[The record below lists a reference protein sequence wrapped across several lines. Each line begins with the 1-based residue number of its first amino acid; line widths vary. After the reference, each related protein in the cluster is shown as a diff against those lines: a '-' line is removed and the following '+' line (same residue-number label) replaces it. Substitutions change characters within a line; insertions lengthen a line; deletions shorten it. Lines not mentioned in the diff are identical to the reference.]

1 MVHENRH
8 IINCLCDDYD
18 STLLMDA
25 VFWDNDGVFDYLIK
39 KSQDFS
45 VTRNGWNI
53 IHFIAWFGRDEIRER
68 ALSELQMHVVV
79 CSKLLLIY
87 SKYIL
92 IYTDYCVFF
101 FSFFF

>member
-8 IINCLCDDYD
+8 LINCLRDDD
-18 STLLMDA
+18 DQTLLMIA
-25 VFWDNDGVFDYLIK
+25 VLSNDDVFDYLIK

-68 ALSELQMHVVV
+68 ALSDA
-79 CSKLLLIY
+79 CS
-87 SKYIL
+87 SMQ
-92 IYTDYCVFF
+92 
-101 FSFFF
+101 